1 MSLPGRGC
9 GALGF
14 IRDKAVS
21 FGVTGPSGRASG
33 WACDVRKLKPY
44 AVYDKVAFDEVLRE
58 DGDVFGRYMV
68 RLDEITQSLRILE
81 QLIDNIPAGPYS
93 VKTKPVVKLPEGSY
107 FTSVEASRGEFGVL
121 IESRGE
127 KNPYRLKFRS
137 PGLPLVSVVD
147 TLATGN
153 KIADLIAIG
162 GSLDYVVPDIDR

>member
-1 MSLPGRGC
+1 M
-9 GALGF
+9 
-14 IRDKAVS
+14 
-21 FGVTGPSGRASG
+21 
-33 WACDVRKLKPY
+33 RKIHPY
-44 AVYDKVAFDEVLRE
+44 GVYDRVNFDEVIRE

-81 QLIDNIPAGPYS
+81 QLIDNIPAGDYA
-93 VKTKPVVKLPEGSY
+93 VKMKPIVKLPEGSY
-107 FTSVEASRGEFGVL
+107 FTSVEASRGEFGVF
-121 IESRGE
+121 IDSRGD
-127 KNPYRLKFRS
+127 KYPYRLKFRS